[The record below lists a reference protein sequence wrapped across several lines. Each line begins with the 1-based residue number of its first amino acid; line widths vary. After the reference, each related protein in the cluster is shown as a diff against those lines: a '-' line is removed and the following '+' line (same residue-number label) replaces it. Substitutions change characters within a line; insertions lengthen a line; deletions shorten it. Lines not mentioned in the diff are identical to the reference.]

1 MPGCWRAGGPLREGA
16 RMMAAAVIAWAISLG
31 ILVAGLVLFLRQNR
45 PAGVAVLVILLAQVH
60 VRPVIFFLGL
70 DTPYPY
76 DYFRATEWVLT
87 ATASLTT
94 AAWMVLFIA
103 AYYALL
109 PVAGVFA
116 GAFPQAPA
124 RYSATVALFCTAL
137 VTALG
142 FLATA
147 WLVLRFGGLGPFIY
161 AVKVSKALQGMYIVR
176 ELSVLAAILSLFL
189 LVAHFSP
196 TRRHKG
202 ALRPA
207 LTLLLCALLVVNLAV
222 NYAWG
227 NRYNIA
233 LLLFAAALAWHV
245 HVHRISPV
253 RALVV
258 VLVMAALLQSLK
270 HLRGS
275 LVSDTLGRSYESG
288 QSFWLDVSTSL
299 HLNQFD
305 AFMLALRDAGSR
317 FELRFGADFWNGL
330 VSWVP
335 RSIMPERETH
345 HIGRWFRKVYYPEIE
360 NGWPITVVGGWYVNF
375 GPGGIPLGAAA
386 SALVAGAMDRA
397 YRAARRN
404 PWAAVAGAVI
414 PFLMLDGGL
423 GTGFPQ
429 AVFMLL
435 IPLWLFTVALRLT
448 APGLPARAAPPPRA
462 SSGLRPAPAR

>member
-1 MPGCWRAGGPLREGA
+1 
-16 RMMAAAVIAWAISLG
+16 MMAAAVIAWAISLG
-31 ILVAGLVLFLRQNR
+31 ILACGLVLFLRQNR
-45 PAGVAVLVILLAQVH
+45 PAGAAVMVILLAQIH
-60 VRPVIFFLGL
+60 IRPVLFFLGL
-70 DTPYPY
+70 DAPFPY
-76 DYFRATEWVLT
+76 DYFRATEWVLV

-94 AAWMVLFIA
+94 AAWMLLFIA
-103 AYYALL
+103 AYYALQ
-109 PVAGVFA
+109 PVAGVFG

-124 RYSATVALFCTAL
+124 RYSATVALLCTVL
-137 VTALG
+137 VTGLG

-147 WLVLRFGGLGPFIY
+147 WLVLRSGGIGPFIY
-161 AVKVSKALQGMYIVR
+161 AVKVSKALQGMYIFR

-202 ALRPA
+202 TLRPE
-207 LTLLLCALLVVNLAV
+207 LTLLLCALFVVNLAV

-233 LLLFAAALAWHV
+233 LLLFASALAWHV
-245 HVHRISPV
+245 HVHRINPV
-253 RALVV
+253 RALAL
-258 VLVMAALLQSLK
+258 VLVIAALLQSLK
-270 HLRGS
+270 YLRGN
-275 LVSDTLGRSYESG
+275 LVFDTLGRSYESN

-317 FELRFGADFWNGL
+317 FEFRFGADFWNGL

-335 RSIMPERETH
+335 RSILPERETY

-360 NGWPITVVGGWYVNF
+360 NGWPITVIGGWFVNF
-375 GPGGIPLGAAA
+375 GPAGIPLGAMA

-397 YRAARRN
+397 YRAARRD

-435 IPLWLFTVALRLT
+435 IPLWLFTLALRLT
-448 APGLPARAAPPPRA
+448 APARPPRA
-462 SSGLRPAPAR
+462 AVPPRAANGLRPAPAR